1 MSRKTAPMPAATDVP
16 ARESQLADLAA
27 QAGLTPEQIRDIRT
41 WLSQIWPEEEEPQ
54 QEDSRLGLGQS
65 LDIGTL
71 IASLSGGGKQDLG
84 DRLKAKL
91 VEMIAG
97 QLGLDPER
105 AKVLAELLLTTPG
118 GKQRRRRRRTT
129 SSVSKATGTGGTTS
143 KSKATGTGGTTS
155 KSKATGTG
163 GTTSKAKTT
172 GTGSETS
179 KSKAKRTGGK
189 TSQSPKSSKPSA
201 GSDGSKGAEAS
212 RSDKAR

>member
-155 KSKATGTG
+155 K
-163 GTTSKAKTT
+163 AKTT